1 MRPVP
6 PARSNPDALV
16 FDLDGTLW
24 DTCETCAIA
33 WNTVAARNAVAFRPI
48 VAADVRGVAGRP
60 HSECIRTVFAGLG
73 ERELQILVKETMTE
87 DNLAV
92 AAHGGE
98 LYPGVLAGLQALST
112 TRRLFIVSNC
122 QAGYIDAFFG
132 FTGLADLFSDHE
144 CWGNTGR
151 SKAHNLAALIARN
164 DLASVHMIG
173 DTAGDAAAAAACGIP
188 FGFARWGFGQCPE
201 ASLSFA
207 SFDALVQHYDARR

>member
-1 MRPVP
+1 MPVR

-48 VAADVRGVAGRP
+48 VAADVRGVTGLP
-60 HSECIRTVFAGLG
+60 HSECIRTVFAGVS
-73 ERELQILVKETMTE
+73 ERELQILIKETMSE

-92 AAHGGE
+92 ASRGGE
-98 LYPGVLAGLQALST
+98 LYPGVLAGLRALST
-112 TRRLFIVSNC
+112 AHHLFIVSNC
-122 QAGYIDAFFG
+122 QAGYIEAFLG
-132 FTGLADLFSDHE
+132 FTGLGDVFGDHE

-173 DTAGDAAAAAACGIP
+173 DTAGDAAAAAACGVP

-207 SFDALVQHYDARR
+207 SFEALVQHYDARR